1 METLYGYKQVKRYL
15 LLLLLLNSWQKPVVA
30 VPVVPNFSS
39 GSMTA
44 VTRTTQNITESI
56 VSTDYNT
63 GHSLSITG
71 TNLDI
76 DGATML
82 PNPTNINQT
91 INGTTYTWTGA
102 DLSTMPNVTIKNA
115 GAAFQMNQVYQG
127 PGLSNITNITRTT
140 QVESVTETTSTFSQ

>member
-1 METLYGYKQVKRYL
+1 MKRYL
-15 LLLLLLNSWQKPVVA
+15 FLLLLLNGWQKPVIA

-71 TNLDI
+71 TNIDI
-76 DGATML
+76 DGSTML
-82 PNPTNINQT
+82 PDPTTINQT
-91 INGTTYTWTGA
+91 VNGTTYQWTGA
-102 DLSTMPNVTIKNA
+102 DLTTMPNVTIKNA

>member
-1 METLYGYKQVKRYL
+1 MKRYL
-15 LLLLLLNSWQKPVVA
+15 LLLLLLNGWQKPVVA

-56 VSTDYNT
+56 VSTDYNS

-71 TNLDI
+71 ANLEI
-76 DGATML
+76 DGSTIF
-82 PNPTNINQT
+82 PNPTTINQT
-91 INGTTYTWTGA
+91 VNGTTYQWTGA
-102 DLSTMPNVTIKNA
+102 DLTTMPNVTIKNA
-115 GAAFQMNQVYQG
+115 GAAFQANFHYVS

>member
-1 METLYGYKQVKRYL
+1 MKRYL
-15 LLLLLLNSWQKPVVA
+15 LLLLLLNSWQKPVIA

-71 TNLDI
+71 TNIDI
-76 DGATML
+76 DGSTML
-82 PNPTNINQT
+82 PNPTDITQT
-91 INGTTYTWTGA
+91 VNGSTYTWTGA
-102 DLSTMPNVTIKNA
+102 DLTTMPNVTIREA
-115 GAAFQMNQVYQG
+115 GAAFQMNQSYQG
-127 PGLSNITNITRTT
+127 PGLANITNITRQT

>member
-1 METLYGYKQVKRYL
+1 MKRYL
-15 LLLLLLNSWQKPVVA
+15 LLLLLLNGWQKPVIA

-71 TNLDI
+71 TNLEI
-76 DGATML
+76 DGSTML
-82 PNPTNINQT
+82 PDPTTINQT
-91 INGTTYTWTGA
+91 VNGTTYSWTGA
-102 DLSTMPNVTIKNA
+102 DLTTMPNVTIREA
-115 GAAFQMNQVYQG
+115 GAAFQANFHYVS

-140 QVESVTETTSTFSQ
+140 QVESVTETVSTFSQ

>member
-1 METLYGYKQVKRYL
+1 MKRYL
-15 LLLLLLNSWQKPVVA
+15 LLLLLLNGWQKPVMA

-56 VSTDYNT
+56 SSTDYNT

-71 TNLDI
+71 TNINI

-82 PNPTNINQT
+82 PNPTDITQT
-91 INGTTYTWTGA
+91 VNGSTYTWTGA
-102 DLSTMPNVTIKNA
+102 DLTTMPNVTIQTP
-115 GAAFQMNQVYQG
+115 GAAFQLNQSYQG

-140 QVESVTETTSTFSQ
+140 QVESVTETTSVFSQ

>member
-1 METLYGYKQVKRYL
+1 MKRYL
-15 LLLLLLNSWQKPVVA
+15 LLLLLLNGWQKPVIA

-44 VTRTTQNITESI
+44 VTRTTQNITENI
-56 VSTDYNT
+56 VSTDYNS

-71 TNLDI
+71 ANLEI
-76 DGATML
+76 DGSTML
-82 PNPTNINQT
+82 PNPTTINQT
-91 INGTTYTWTGA
+91 VNGTTYQWTGA
-102 DLSTMPNVTIKNA
+102 DLTTMPNVTIKNA
-115 GAAFQMNQVYQG
+115 GAAFQMNQVYHG

>member
-1 METLYGYKQVKRYL
+1 M
-15 LLLLLLNSWQKPVVA
+15 
-30 VPVVPNFSS
+30 PVVPNFSS

-44 VTRTTQNITESI
+44 VTRTTQNITENI

-76 DGATML
+76 DGSTML
-82 PNPTNINQT
+82 PNPTDITQT
-91 INGTTYTWTGA
+91 VNGATYTWTGA
-102 DLSTMPNVTIKNA
+102 DLTTMPNVTIRNA
-115 GAAFQMNQVYQG
+115 GAAFQMNQSYMG
-127 PGLSNITNITRTT
+127 PGLSNITNITRQT

>member
-1 METLYGYKQVKRYL
+1 MEALHGHKQMKRYL
-15 LLLLLLNSWQKPVVA
+15 PLLLLLNTTEILA

-39 GSMTA
+39 GSMSA

-71 TNLDI
+71 TNLEI
-76 DGATML
+76 DGSTML
-82 PNPTNINQT
+82 PDPTTINQT
-91 INGTTYTWTGA
+91 VNGTTYQWTGA
-102 DLSTMPNVTIKNA
+102 DLTTMPNVTIQNA
-115 GAAFQMNQVYQG
+115 GAAFQLNQSYQG
-127 PGLSNITNITRTT
+127 PGLSNVTNITRQT

>member
-1 METLYGYKQVKRYL
+1 MKRCL
-15 LLLLLLNSWQKPVVA
+15 PLLLLLNSWQKPVIA

-39 GSMTA
+39 GSMSA
-44 VTRTTQNITESI
+44 VTRTTQNITENI

-82 PNPTNINQT
+82 PNPTTINQT
-91 INGTTYTWTGA
+91 VNGTTYQWTGA
-102 DLSTMPNVTIKNA
+102 DLTTMPNVTIRSP
-115 GAAFQMNQVYQG
+115 GAAFQMNQHYVG

>member
-1 METLYGYKQVKRYL
+1 VKRYL
-15 LLLLLLNSWQKPVVA
+15 LLLLLLNGWQKPVIA

-71 TNLDI
+71 TNLEI
-76 DGATML
+76 DGSTML
-82 PNPTNINQT
+82 PDPTTINQT
-91 INGTTYTWTGA
+91 VNGTTYSWTGA
-102 DLSTMPNVTIKNA
+102 DLTTMPNVTIREA
-115 GAAFQMNQVYQG
+115 GAAFQANFHYVS

-140 QVESVTETTSTFSQ
+140 QVESVTETVSTFSQ

>member
-1 METLYGYKQVKRYL
+1 MKRYL
-15 LLLLLLNSWQKPVVA
+15 PLLLLLNSWQKPVIA

-44 VTRTTQNITESI
+44 VTRTTQNITENI

-71 TNLDI
+71 TNLEI
-76 DGATML
+76 DGSTLL
-82 PNPTNINQT
+82 PDPTTVTQT
-91 INGTTYTWTGA
+91 VNGTTYQWTGA
-102 DLSTMPNVTIKNA
+102 DLTTMPNVSIKNA
-115 GAAFQMNQVYQG
+115 GAAFQMNQVYHG

>member
-1 METLYGYKQVKRYL
+1 LKRYL
-15 LLLLLLNSWQKPVVA
+15 LLLLLLNNWQKSVIA

-71 TNLDI
+71 TNLEI
-76 DGATML
+76 DGSTML
-82 PNPTNINQT
+82 PDPTTINQT
-91 INGTTYTWTGA
+91 VNGTTYQWTGA
-102 DLSTMPNVTIKNA
+102 DLTTMPNVTIKNA
-115 GAAFQMNQVYQG
+115 GAAFQMNQVYHG

-140 QVESVTETTSTFSQ
+140 QVESVTETVSTFSQ

>member
-1 METLYGYKQVKRYL
+1 VKRYL
-15 LLLLLLNSWQKPVVA
+15 PLLLLLNTTEILA

-71 TNLDI
+71 ANLEI
-76 DGATML
+76 DGSTLL
-82 PNPTNINQT
+82 PDPTTVNQT
-91 INGTTYTWTGA
+91 VNGTTYQWTGA
-102 DLSTMPNVTIKNA
+102 DLTTMPNVSIKNP
-115 GAAFQMNQVYQG
+115 GAAFQLQMSYQG
-127 PGLSNITNITRTT
+127 SGLANITNITRTT

>member
-1 METLYGYKQVKRYL
+1 MKRYL
-15 LLLLLLNSWQKPVVA
+15 LLLLLLNNWQKSVIA

-71 TNLDI
+71 TNLEI
-76 DGATML
+76 DGSTML
-82 PNPTNINQT
+82 PDPTTINQT
-91 INGTTYTWTGA
+91 VNGTTYQWTGA
-102 DLSTMPNVTIKNA
+102 DLTTMPNVTIKNA
-115 GAAFQMNQVYQG
+115 GAAFQMNQVYHG

-140 QVESVTETTSTFSQ
+140 QVESVTETVSTFSQ

>member
-1 METLYGYKQVKRYL
+1 MKRCL
-15 LLLLLLNSWQKPVVA
+15 PLLLLLNSWQKPVVA

-44 VTRTTQNITESI
+44 VTRTTQNITENI

-82 PNPTNINQT
+82 PNPTTINQT
-91 INGTTYTWTGA
+91 VNGTTYQWTGA
-102 DLSTMPNVTIKNA
+102 DLSTMPNVTIRNP
-115 GAAFQMNQVYQG
+115 GAAFQMNQHYVG

>member
-1 METLYGYKQVKRYL
+1 MNRFL
-15 LLLLLLNSWQKPVVA
+15 LFLLILLIPEKAVMA

-39 GSMTA
+39 GSMSA

-63 GHSLSITG
+63 GHTLSITG
-71 TNLDI
+71 TNLQI
-76 DGATML
+76 DGSTML
-82 PNPTNINQT
+82 PDPTTINQT
-91 INGTTYTWTGA
+91 VNGTTYTWTGA
-102 DLSTMPNVTIKNA
+102 DLTTMPNVTILEA
-115 GAAFQMNQVYQG
+115 GAPFQMNQVYQG

>member
-1 METLYGYKQVKRYL
+1 MKRYL
-15 LLLLLLNSWQKPVVA
+15 PLLLLLNAAEILA

-39 GSMTA
+39 GSMSA
-44 VTRTTQNITESI
+44 VTRTTQNITETI

-71 TNLDI
+71 ANLEI
-76 DGATML
+76 DGSTML
-82 PNPTNINQT
+82 PDPTTINQT
-91 INGTTYTWTGA
+91 VNGTTYSWTGA
-102 DLSTMPNVTIKNA
+102 DLTTMPNVTIKNA

>member
-1 METLYGYKQVKRYL
+1 MKRYL
-15 LLLLLLNSWQKPVVA
+15 LLLLLLNGWQKPVIA

-82 PNPTNINQT
+82 PTPTTINQT
-91 INGTTYTWTGA
+91 VNGTTYQWTGA
-102 DLSTMPNVTIKNA
+102 DLTKIGRAHV
-115 GAAFQMNQVYQG
+115 
-127 PGLSNITNITRTT
+127 
-140 QVESVTETTSTFSQ
+140 

>member
-1 METLYGYKQVKRYL
+1 MTRFL
-15 LLLLLLNSWQKPVVA
+15 LFLLILLIPEKAVIA

-39 GSMTA
+39 GSMSA

-63 GHSLSITG
+63 GHTLSITG
-71 TNLDI
+71 TNLQF
-76 DGATML
+76 DGSTML
-82 PNPTNINQT
+82 PEPTTINET
-91 INGTTYTWTGA
+91 INGTTYSWTGA
-102 DLSTMPNVTIKNA
+102 DLTTMPNVTILEA
-115 GAAFQMNQVYQG
+115 GAPFQMNTVYQG

>member
-1 METLYGYKQVKRYL
+1 M
-15 LLLLLLNSWQKPVVA
+15 S
-30 VPVVPNFSS
+30 
-39 GSMTA
+39 A
-44 VTRTTQNITESI
+44 VTRTTQNITENI

-71 TNLDI
+71 TNLEI
-76 DGATML
+76 DGSTML
-82 PNPTNINQT
+82 PDPTTINQT
-91 INGTTYTWTGA
+91 VNGTTYKWTGA
-102 DLSTMPNVTIKNA
+102 DLTTMPNVSIKNA

>member
-1 METLYGYKQVKRYL
+1 MKRCL
-15 LLLLLLNSWQKPVVA
+15 PLLLLLNSWQKPVIA

-39 GSMTA
+39 GSMSA
-44 VTRTTQNITESI
+44 VTRTTQNITENI

-76 DGATML
+76 DGETML
-82 PNPTNINQT
+82 PNPTSINQT
-91 INGTTYTWTGA
+91 VNGTTYTWTGA
-102 DLSTMPNVTIKNA
+102 DLSTMPNVTIRNP
-115 GAAFQMNQVYQG
+115 GAAFQLNQHYVG

>member
-1 METLYGYKQVKRYL
+1 MKRYL
-15 LLLLLLNSWQKPVVA
+15 PLLLLLNITEKPVIA

-76 DGATML
+76 DGSTML
-82 PNPTNINQT
+82 PNPTDITQT
-91 INGTTYTWTGA
+91 VNGTTYTWTGA
-102 DLSTMPNVTIKNA
+102 DLTTMPNVTIRNA
-115 GAAFQMNQVYQG
+115 GAAFQMNQSYQG
-127 PGLSNITNITRTT
+127 PGLSNITNITRNT